1 MNLKHGEIALSTKFK
16 NSSDNITSVLE
27 AHTNIRISHYTHT
40 YDLLKINCWNHGN
53 GWVMF
58 HYWEKKN
65 MLICIRN
72 VEYILELK
80 ETLKLRGNNTFP
92 LVIP

>member
-1 MNLKHGEIALSTKFK
+1 MEMAELCSI
-16 NSSDNITSVLE
+16 I
-27 AHTNIRISHYTHT
+27 
-40 YDLLKINCWNHGN
+40 
-53 GWVMF
+53 
-58 HYWEKKN
+58 EKKN